1 MNTKTMGIALLSA
14 AALLGGAAAQAELP
28 WNYVEGAYTKAPG
41 DENSDTHAYDI
52 KASIGFASKWHASLD
67 YLSGTVDVKNGTDL
81 DFDGWQ
87 LVVGAHPQ
95 LTPNTQLLTDLTYYN
110 YDFDGGEGADGF
122 GLGLGLRHGLTDKFE
137 VSAEAWYIQTSV
149 DNSFGGGSTDEY
161 DTVVQVG
168 GRYNWTPALSTGLTL
183 DIGGGGIVGSTAS
196 SSSSSGNT
204 ARFDVR
210 WSFLGA
216 PFDSMNSSD
225 SY

>member
-1 MNTKTMGIALLSA
+1 MKTKTMGIALLSA

-28 WNYVEGAYTKAPG
+28 WTYVEGAYTKAPG
-41 DENSDTHAYDI
+41 NENFDTHAYDF
-52 KASIGFASKWHASLD
+52 KGSIGFASKWHASLD
-67 YLSGTVDVKNGTDL
+67 YLKGTEDIKNGTDF

-110 YDFDGGEGADGF
+110 YDFDGGEGADGY

-137 VSAEAWYIQTSV
+137 LSAEAWYIQSSI
-149 DNSFGGGSTDEY
+149 DNSFGGSSTDAY
-161 DTVVQVG
+161 DTNVQVG
-168 GRYNWTPALSTGLTL
+168 GRYNWTPEFSTGLTV
-183 DIGGGGIVGSTAS
+183 DIGGAGIVGT

-216 PFDSMNSSD
+216 VSDTMNSSD